1 MLRHLTCAAP
11 TAGSLRVLSLD
22 GCACQAK
29 MMDENAE
36 MQRLHLSRRRAAMGH
51 SAPGQPA
58 PCALH
63 VHKPCRRTIPIQEYA
78 CTARGQS
85 HCSLGSRR
93 VCART
98 RTHVDAACVMSC
110 GACDVLMLCRWP
122 CSGLRRCAVRRRER
136 ARGGARRRSDGEA
149 GRARAV
155 ESVAGWRQEASD
167 RQPVCKDADDTGA
180 CGLLAEARSAHEC
193 TVPRARHVA
202 T

>member
-1 MLRHLTCAAP
+1 MRTQRCSGCISQGAVLRWATPLPVSRLRARCTC
-11 TAGSLRVLSLD
+11 
-22 GCACQAK
+22 
-29 MMDENAE
+29 
-36 MQRLHLSRRRAAMGH
+36 
-51 SAPGQPA
+51 
-58 PCALH
+58 
-63 VHKPCRRTIPIQEYA
+63 HKPCRRTITHP
-78 CTARGQS
+78 T
-85 HCSLGSRR
+85 
-93 VCART
+93 VCLYRT
-98 RTHVDAACVMSC
+98 RSVPLHALVVRARAQERTSMLPAYVVLL
-110 GACDVLMLCRWP
+110 CDVLMLCRWP